1 LFKLC
6 HKKATFT
13 RKRIND
19 NIKHMF
25 GSKINTDKNRIREI
39 LDRHTAT
46 LYPSRQEVE
55 KRMEE
60 GKKLKIYY
68 GIDPTG
74 PDIHLGHTVQL
85 LFLKKLI
92 QLGHEIILLIG
103 DFTARIGDPT
113 DKDAT
118 RKPLTEKDVN
128 SNMRTYLEQVSKIIP
143 KGLFKVEYNNSW
155 LSKMNFE
162 TVIKLASHVTVQQ
175 MIVRDM
181 FQERIK
187 NEKPISVHEFLYP
200 LMQGYD
206 SVAMKVDGEVG
217 GNDQT
222 FNMLIGR
229 DLEKEYLGKDKLV
242 FVTKLLVGS
251 SGKKMSKSEGEI
263 IAMSDQPQEI
273 RRKILMIDDL
283 TIQTLFEL
291 CTEKSI
297 DWIEQNKDRN
307 PRELK
312 EELADELVK
321 MYHGESAIEESR
333 KPRKI
338 TGGATLIS
346 TMVIAGLADSN
357 SKGKELINQGAV
369 QVGGSVIKEWD
380 FPIKIGDR
388 LKIGKG
394 IEVEI
399 EKIKTQ

>member
-1 LFKLC
+1 
-6 HKKATFT
+6 
-13 RKRIND
+13 
-19 NIKHMF
+19 MF